1 MPLKLRPELTISVFV
16 SDWPAARQFYAETL
30 GLPETF
36 VVEEAGWAEFTVLD
50 GVVIGLNALNGDPH
64 PGPGGTTIVLGVE
77 EVDAARSQLEAAGV
91 EFVGPTEEVPGM
103 VRLAGFRDPDGNSL
117 MLSQNLAPQ

>member
-1 MPLKLRPELTISVFV
+1 MTISVFV
-16 SDWPAARQFYAETL
+16 SDWPAARRFYGQTL

-36 VVEEAGWAEFTVLD
+36 VVEDAGWAEFTVVD

-77 EVDAARSQLEAAGV
+77 DVDASRAELEAAGV
-91 EFVGPTEEVPGM
+91 EFVGATEEVPGM
-103 VRLAGFRDPDGNSL
+103 VRLAGFRDLDGNSL
-117 MLSQNLAPQ
+117 MLSQSLVPS